1 MYDTVKGSDWLGDQD
16 AIHYMTR
23 EAPQSVIELENYG
36 CPFSRTED
44 GKMWVACS
52 HPASRIAF
60 DMVTDTSELLEASH
74 KNMGK
79 EDRLTGAVPQQIEQA
94 MLFSIHYMANRYDI
108 TRITLSNTLHLI

>member
-52 HPASRIAF
+52 DLSNGVTI
-60 DMVTDTSELLEASH
+60 DMGTDTSELLGASR
-74 KNMGK
+74 KSTGK
-79 EDRLTGAVPQQIEQA
+79 EDRLTGAVLLLIERA
-94 MLFSIHYMANRYDI
+94 MLFFTHYMANRYDI
-108 TRITLSNTLHLI
+108 TPITS